1 MDKIRE
7 MRMEQILD
15 RILQEKIIAIIR
27 GISRERILDVARA
40 IKEGGVSCLEIALD
54 HSSTNTIRET
64 YERIIALSEAFGE
77 ELCIGAGTVLTAEEV
92 INCAKAGATYIISPN
107 TNCSVI
113 QKTKELGLISIPGAL
128 TPVSYTHLDVY
139 KRQDYFNLCGT
150 EHQPGTAS

>member
-54 HSSTNTIRET
+54 HSSTNTIG
-64 YERIIALSEAFGE
+64 ERMR
-77 ELCIGAGTVLTAEEV
+77 
-92 INCAKAGATYIISPN
+92 
-107 TNCSVI
+107 
-113 QKTKELGLISIPGAL
+113 GL
-128 TPVSYTHLDVY
+128 
-139 KRQDYFNLCGT
+139 
-150 EHQPGTAS
+150 